1 MRIIQSYIP
10 KSNRNRPGYRMTPKY
25 ITVHNTANT
34 SKGANAKAHANYLNG
49 GAGGRSAS
57 WHFTVDDTE
66 IYQHLPLNESGW
78 HAGDG
83 NGAGNRQSIG
93 IEICENSDGDFAKA
107 VANAQALI
115 SKLMSEYNIPFAN
128 VVPHKHWSGKHCPR
142 KLLDNWSDFKAGIT
156 GAAPVKTKPTV
167 LKSKSSDNL
176 AIDGKWGPA
185 TTRALQ
191 RALGTPIDGVIS
203 NQLRNAV
210 TGALY
215 GGVTFGKGGSPMV
228 RALQRKVGAGVDGYL
243 GPETVRRL
251 QRYLG
256 TPVDGKIDRPN
267 SKMVFELQK
276 RLNKG
281 TF

>member
-10 KSNRNRPGYRMTPKY
+10 KSNRNRPGYRMAPKY
-25 ITVHNTANT
+25 ITVHNTAND

-142 KLLDNWSDFKAGIT
+142 KLLDNWSGFKAGIT
-156 GAAPVKTKPTV
+156 GAAPVKTKPTII
-167 LKSKSSDNL
+167 KSKSSDNL
-176 AIDGKWGPA
+176 AIDGKWGSA

-191 RALGTPIDGVIS
+191 RALGTPVDGIIS
-203 NQLRNAV
+203 RQLRNGV
-210 TGALY
+210 TKALY
-215 GGVTFGKGGSPMV
+215 GGVEFGKGGSPMV

-256 TPVDGKIDRPN
+256 TPIDGKIDRPN